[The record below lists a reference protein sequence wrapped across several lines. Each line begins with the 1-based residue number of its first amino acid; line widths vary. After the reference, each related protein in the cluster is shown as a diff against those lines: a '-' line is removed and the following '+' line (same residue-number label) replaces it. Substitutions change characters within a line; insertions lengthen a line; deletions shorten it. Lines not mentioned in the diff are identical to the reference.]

1 MLIANYKKNQ
11 YRRTSQY
18 LDTCACKYSFTQK
31 WTFMQ
36 RLINTCIQNQWI
48 FITMPY
54 NNDIY
59 IVTVH
64 GKIQQPKTKC
74 SVLDDDLSVF

>member
-1 MLIANYKKNQ
+1 MHVNTALHKNGYLCKDLLIHVYK
-11 YRRTSQY
+11 
-18 LDTCACKYSFTQK
+18 
-31 WTFMQ
+31 
-36 RLINTCIQNQWI
+36 INGY
-48 FITMPY
+48 ITMPY
-54 NNDIY
+54 NDDIY

>member
-1 MLIANYKKNQ
+1 MDIYAKTYYNVIHVYK
-11 YRRTSQY
+11 
-18 LDTCACKYSFTQK
+18 
-31 WTFMQ
+31 
-36 RLINTCIQNQWI
+36 INGY
-48 FITMPY
+48 ITMPY

>member
-1 MLIANYKKNQ
+1 
-11 YRRTSQY
+11 
-18 LDTCACKYSFTQK
+18 
-31 WTFMQ
+31 MQ